1 MSFKNN
7 AAEVIIIGL
16 GAMGSA
22 SSYYLS
28 KQGVKVLG
36 FDTYHPPHNLGSS
49 HGHTRV
55 IREAYHE
62 GISYVPI
69 VQRAYELWHEIQNSS
84 TKKIIMEYGGL
95 YLGSD
100 GNYLKDAK
108 LSAEKYNIP
117 ISELNNKEILDRYKV
132 LNPPENFQGLLEN
145 RSGAV
150 FPENSIEYFLKNSK
164 SNGSIHK
171 FNERVL
177 SWEKLSDSYKV
188 VTDKGDYFSEKL
200 IFSSGAWIKNLLP
213 IINIPVKTE
222 RQVLLWFEP
231 KKDKELFLNRNLPN
245 TGWDLENGLEFYTQ
259 PIIESKGFKVAMHHN
274 GKFISPDNL
283 LRESNKDDIDII
295 RGFLEEY
302 IPSANGEL
310 IDTRVCIY
318 TDTPDYDFILDRHP
332 EDDNIIIC
340 SPCSGHGFKFTPAI
354 GEICSNMIV
363 GQNIQYD
370 LSEFSLSR
378 F

>member
-7 AAEVIIIGL
+7 TAEVIIIGL

-28 KQGVKVLG
+28 KKGVKVLG

-62 GISYVPI
+62 GTSYVPI

-84 TKKIIMEYGGL
+84 AKKIIMEYGGL
-95 YLGSD
+95 YLGKD

-117 ISELNNKEILDRYKV
+117 ITELNNKEILDRYKV
-132 LNPPENFQGLLEN
+132 LNPPGNFKGLLEN

-150 FPENSIEYFLKNSK
+150 FPENSIEYFLENSK

-177 SWEKLSDSYKV
+177 SWEKSSNSYKV

-200 IFSSGAWIKNLLP
+200 IFSSGSWIKNLLP
-213 IINIPVKTE
+213 LINIPVKTE

-231 KKDKELFLNRNLPN
+231 KKDKELFLNRNLTN

-259 PIIESKGFKVAMHHN
+259 PIIENRGFKVAMHHN
-274 GKFISPDNL
+274 GEFISPDNL
-283 LRESNKDDIDII
+283 LRESNQDDIDTI

-318 TDTPDYDFILDRHP
+318 TNTPDFDFILDSHP

-354 GEICSNMIV
+354 GEICSKMTLN
-363 GQNIQYD
+363 QNIQYD
-370 LSEFSLSR
+370 LSEFSLDR

>member
-1 MSFKNN
+1 MKNVN
-7 AAEVIIIGL
+7 GN
-16 GAMGSA
+16 GGSYILSSNTGNTGDWEIYDDMNTLILNQEEFNIPGRVVLA
-22 SSYYLS
+22 SSEINPNTLYAA
-28 KQGVKVLG
+28 
-36 FDTYHPPHNLGSS
+36 LGSGYINDFGFNYS
-49 HGHTRV
+49 YGNHIIKTSNN
-55 IREAYHE
+55 
-62 GISYVPI
+62 GITW
-69 VQRAYELWHEIQNSS
+69 ELRNIPNITDNNWATLAWHALDIEVDPSDENVVYI
-84 TKKIIMEYGGL
+84 GGL
-95 YLGSD
+95 DLY
-100 GNYLKDAK
+100 
-108 LSAEKYNIP
+108 
-117 ISELNNKEILDRYKV
+117 
-132 LNPPENFQGLLEN
+132 
-145 RSGAV
+145 
-150 FPENSIEYFLKNSK
+150 K
-164 SNGSIHK
+164 SNDSC
-171 FNERVL
+171 L

-231 KKDKELFLNRNLPN
+231 KKDKELFLNKNLPN

-378 F
+378 FYEI